1 YKVFS
6 VNKVDRTLV
15 RTLEVLRNPAN
26 AKRVRSFHLDPA
38 ALRDLSRAEA
48 IVNEHHRPPQQHGAL
63 ATFTTQLFQSLP
75 GLSTSKSPQAGDPI
89 SAAKITEDLETVLPS
104 LRNVDNFS
112 FTWEMVSAFT
122 EPYLPLAWRSL
133 GTNLQY
139 LRLNLHPRSVSSQLP
154 HDINFPCLR
163 SLHFSF
169 TIADDPRDLLL
180 PVGESISRFIN
191 KFEYTLESLY
201 IGSPQRRDLRNMYAS
216 LTRFK
221 KLQSFEISPHTFA
234 SPESLITFLSN
245 HSDTLTSLTYVSDS
259 NPLFVNGLSNLELH
273 HLEKLVMRL
282 HYVPYPKAWWN
293 VPSPFFN
300 SISSTLRILTIEG
313 AVTITELDQ
322 VLNALV
328 GENPKDAALEEFS
341 VAVSSLSVE
350 VLALLAKRVP
360 SLKSLDLRIHDV
372 VAKGGFPITPS
383 EFFPFTS
390 SPPHPRQT
398 TPGDFIQSGREVLL
412 PLQWI
417 LADIT
422 IKRRS
427 CCGDLVQWGLMKFLA
442 QCIPT
447 IRSFARRCT
456 LAIPDPPNAKPEGK
470 ICPLEVHCPFWAGPQ
485 EPPRDYS
492 P

>member
-1 YKVFS
+1 M
-6 VNKVDRTLV
+6 T
-15 RTLEVLRNPAN
+15 RNPVN

-48 IVNEHHRPPQQHGAL
+48 IVNEHHRPPQQRGAL
-63 ATFTTQLFQSLP
+63 ATFTAQLFQSLP
-75 GLSTSKSPQAGDPI
+75 GLSASKSPQAGGPI

-180 PVGESISRFIN
+180 PVGEPISRFIN
-191 KFEYTLESLY
+191 KFEYTLERLY

-245 HSDTLTSLTYVSDS
+245 HSDTLTFLTYVSDS

-313 AVTITELDQ
+313 AVTIAELDQ

-328 GENPKDAALEEFS
+328 GDNPKDAALEEFS

-360 SLKSLDLRIHDV
+360 NLKSLDLRIHDV

-390 SPPHPRQT
+390 VSLLPILHRFAASRFTVALNTVTSPPTPNHPWR
-398 TPGDFIQSGREVLL
+398 FH
-412 PLQWI
+412 
-417 LADIT
+417 
-422 IKRRS
+422 
-427 CCGDLVQWGLMKFLA
+427 
-442 QCIPT
+442 T
-447 IRSFARRCT
+447 IRTGGSSPTPMDPRRHHHQAPFVLRRPRTVGAHEVSRSMHTHNQELRQERYTGDPGPTQREARGQ
-456 LAIPDPPNAKPEGK
+456 NM
-470 ICPLEVHCPFWAGPQ
+470 PLGSSLPVLGRSSGA
-485 EPPRDYS
+485 S
-492 P
+492 